1 MLRRTLGTALATLVL
16 LSGWVRPAAAVP
28 APPVVPIGR
37 SPLADSPAPTRVFQ
51 PPAKR
56 WQSGHRGVD
65 LPGRAGESVLAAA
78 SGRVTFAGQLAG
90 RGVVVIEHGSVR
102 TTYEPVQGSVR
113 VGDRV
118 TAGQR
123 IGVLLAGHAGCAAA
137 ACLHWGL
144 RAGEDYLD
152 PMLMVGPGNPR
163 VRLLPS
169 GAVST
174 AERRAAERARA
185 AAAAAAASQ
194 VGGGPAPPP
203 GASGL
208 VRPADGPIT
217 SPYGMR
223 RHPVLGVWKLHDGTD
238 FGTGCGAPLRATAD
252 GVVSDSYYNAGYGN
266 RLLIDHGEVRGRRIR
281 SAYNHAIRYL
291 VSPGQSV
298 RAGQVIGLSGSTG
311 YSTGCHLHFM
321 LWVDDQLV
329 DPARWL

>member
-1 MLRRTLGTALATLVL
+1 
-16 LSGWVRPAAAVP
+16 
-28 APPVVPIGR
+28 
-37 SPLADSPAPTRVFQ
+37 
-51 PPAKR
+51 
-56 WQSGHRGVD
+56 
-65 LPGRAGESVLAAA
+65 
-78 SGRVTFAGQLAG
+78 
-90 RGVVVIEHGSVR
+90 
-102 TTYEPVQGSVR
+102 
-113 VGDRV
+113 
-118 TAGQR
+118 
-123 IGVLLAGHAGCAAA
+123 
-137 ACLHWGL
+137 
-144 RAGEDYLD
+144 
-152 PMLMVGPGNPR
+152 MLMVGPGNPR